1 LKEIDVLKTRY
12 TSTLEALGE
21 EPSPDS
27 ILSAPVIGFGGG
39 SQKLHKTLMDEL
51 RGNEARLLKQRAEAM
66 ARDDPRAEAFLCG
79 WQCPFA
85 NRFPLTISKEL
96 RFTPGEFITALGRKL
111 GLPIPQ
117 LLTAVGVPLSNNS
130 NSAKKVGDAYGHA
143 YTTVTGA
150 KGDHVRTLHDAIVA
164 QLCESAGSAGVPF
177 KGGYG
182 NTCKNIFAHCIHHNL
197 VSDDDERHL
206 QGIIPDMMVDGS
218 QPPGE
223 PANYLDNCRHL
234 VELKTLSQRGVLV
247 DDRAQRIQRDVEQHA
262 KDLDAR
268 DPRNTVYTELMSY
281 GIRGQ
286 YVALVVGR
294 FGEFSKDF
302 IKLRDFIARQKAYA
316 YVEHFN
322 SSITGAMS
330 MFKLNITS
338 RWALMA
344 ARGWARLI
352 LDRRRDLINDRPNRA
367 AAAEAPLDGAQERHH
382 FDNPQNHTRGAFYHS
397 EAA

>member
-1 LKEIDVLKTRY
+1 V
-12 TSTLEALGE
+12 
-21 EPSPDS
+21 
-27 ILSAPVIGFGGG
+27 
-39 SQKLHKTLMDEL
+39 
-51 RGNEARLLKQRAEAM
+51 QRI
-66 ARDDPRAEAFLCG
+66 FL
-79 WQCPFA
+79 
-85 NRFPLTISKEL
+85 
-96 RFTPGEFITALGRKL
+96 
-111 GLPIPQ
+111 
-117 LLTAVGVPLSNNS
+117 
-130 NSAKKVGDAYGHA
+130 Y
-143 YTTVTGA
+143 

-164 QLCESAGSAGVPF
+164 QLCETVGSAGIHF

-223 PANYLDNCRHL
+223 PGNYLDNCRHL
-234 VELKTLSQRGVLV
+234 VELKTLPQRGVLV

-302 IKLRDFIARQKAYA
+302 IKLRDFVARQKAYA

-330 MFKLNITS
+330 MFKLSITS

-367 AAAEAPLDGAQERHH
+367 AAAEPPLDGAQERYH
-382 FDNPQNHTRGAFYHS
+382 FDNPRNHTRGAFYHG
-397 EAA
+397 EVA